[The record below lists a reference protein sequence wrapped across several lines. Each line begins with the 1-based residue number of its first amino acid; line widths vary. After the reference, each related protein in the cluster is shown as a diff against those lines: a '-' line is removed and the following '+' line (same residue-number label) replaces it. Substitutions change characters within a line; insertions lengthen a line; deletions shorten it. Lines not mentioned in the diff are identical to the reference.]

1 MEMKETQKFIGYRS
15 DGEAFI
21 AYFLLFIISVWII
34 NFFSVMFKWY
44 YVGFFW
50 LVLYG
55 YEVSREDQIVYEIEI
70 LENQIKMRFRKDQ
83 LAFFLRKRKGIVGE
97 IDFSSQIFYK
107 EHVSTG
113 RFSTTLNQRL
123 IFDNGKGEILEIEV
137 SDMPELKEAY
147 SAIEDILVER
157 LLERGKK
164 IVSES
169 DQVLYF
175 GESRLSRDLI
185 YVGHYGYRWEQVAV
199 KLLDNGLLVKDLN
212 PVIEPKMVFFQS
224 ISNRKLYL
232 ELLKWKLT

>member
-1 MEMKETQKFIGYRS
+1 MSQH
-15 DGEAFI
+15 D
-21 AYFLLFIISVWII
+21 YFPLL
-34 NFFSVMFKWY
+34 
-44 YVGFFW
+44 G
-50 LVLYG
+50 
-55 YEVSREDQIVYEIEI
+55 R
-70 LENQIKMRFRKDQ
+70 
-83 LAFFLRKRKGIVGE
+83 
-97 IDFSSQIFYK
+97 QIFY
-107 EHVSTG
+107 E
-113 RFSTTLNQRL
+113 FFEFCIRL

-147 SAIEDILVER
+147 SAIEDILVEG

-164 IVSES
+164 ILSES
-169 DQVLYF
+169 DQVLSF

-185 YVGHYGYRWEQVAV
+185 YVDHYGYRWEQVAV

>member
-1 MEMKETQKFIGYRS
+1 M
-15 DGEAFI
+15 
-21 AYFLLFIISVWII
+21 
-34 NFFSVMFKWY
+34 
-44 YVGFFW
+44 
-50 LVLYG
+50 
-55 YEVSREDQIVYEIEI
+55 
-70 LENQIKMRFRKDQ
+70 
-83 LAFFLRKRKGIVGE
+83 
-97 IDFSSQIFYK
+97 
-107 EHVSTG
+107 
-113 RFSTTLNQRL
+113 
-123 IFDNGKGEILEIEV
+123 

-169 DQVLYF
+169 DQVLSF